1 MKREKEFVK
10 DFSKNLIHRIVEN
23 DSAGWPPNCTA
34 FAYQPVR
41 PCKKRT
47 GAAKED
53 MWWRTSQKLG
63 EPKACSMKR

>member
-10 DFSKNLIHRIVEN
+10 DFSKNLIHRMVEK

-41 PCKKRT
+41 PSEKKSNCVD
-47 GAAKED
+47 AAPITK
-53 MWWRTSQKLG
+53 
-63 EPKACSMKR
+63 